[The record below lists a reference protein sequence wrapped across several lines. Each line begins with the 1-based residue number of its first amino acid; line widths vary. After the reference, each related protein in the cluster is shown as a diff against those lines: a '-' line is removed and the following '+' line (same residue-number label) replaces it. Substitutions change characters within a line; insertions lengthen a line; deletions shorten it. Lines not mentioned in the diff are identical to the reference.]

1 MKAFAGG
8 AIAAVIAM
16 SAANAQTQLVS
27 EDIMVKSPDA
37 GIEIFVRNKRPA
49 NLTAFRPE
57 RTLVFVHGATYP
69 AHTAFDLK
77 LGGLSWME
85 YIAQRGYDVYLL
97 DLRGYGKS
105 SRPREMGEDA
115 AKNAPLVRGDTAVK
129 DIGTVVDFVL
139 ARRNIPR
146 VNLLGWSWG
155 TTLMATYA
163 SQNNA
168 KVERLA
174 LYAPAWIRETPS
186 LVQTGPGPTPAYRT
200 VSRDAALGR
209 WMTGVPEDKK
219 AALIPAGWFEQWADA
234 TFASDPEGAKMTP
247 PVLRAPNGVVQDG
260 LDYFGAGK
268 RYYDPAK
275 ITAPTLLVLGEWDR
289 DTPPYMAQ
297 TLFPLLTNS
306 PGKRFVMLAEGTH
319 TIIMEKN
326 RMKLFEAVQSFL
338 DEAGGS

>member
-1 MKAFAGG
+1 LRALLGGLVAALVTTAAF
-8 AIAAVIAM
+8 
-16 SAANAQTQLVS
+16 AQTQIVS

-49 NLTAFRPE
+49 NMTAFRPE
-57 RTLVFVHGATYP
+57 RTLVYVHGATYP
-69 AHTAFDLK
+69 ASTAFDLK
-77 LGGLSWME
+77 LDGQSWMD
-85 YIAQRGYDVYLL
+85 YIAARGYDVYLL

-105 SRPREMGEDA
+105 TRPKEMSEA
-115 AKNAPLVRGDTAVK
+115 AANNAPLVRNDTAIK

-139 ARRNIPR
+139 QRRNIAR

-155 TTLMATYA
+155 TALMAGYTA
-163 SQNNA
+163 QNNP
-168 KVERLA
+168 KVERLV
-174 LYAPAWIRETPS
+174 LYAPVWIRQTAS

-200 VSRDAALGR
+200 VSRDSAMGR
-209 WMTGVPEDKK
+209 WLTGVPEDKK
-219 AALIPAGWFEQWADA
+219 ATLIPAGWFDAWADA
-234 TFASDPEGAKMTP
+234 TWATDPEGAKMNP

-260 LDYFGAGK
+260 LDFWAAGK
-268 RYYDPAK
+268 STYEPANIK
-275 ITAPTLLVLGEWDR
+275 VPTMLVLGEWDR

-297 TLFPLLTNS
+297 TLFPLLVNA

-326 RMKLFEAVQSFL
+326 RTKLFEAVQSFL